1 MSAAAELLGRWT
13 KGCVRLIEPVQFL
26 YSLYLAGS
34 MSLVSQSVRFLVQNS
49 RDPAGVDPS
58 VAAAAGKTS
67 CRNGSAAADAGD
79 VEVEAEA
86 ARWLIYM
93 NLAAVVPA
101 LFSTVFLGGFSNR
114 VGRKLVLLLPLV
126 GGALRLL
133 FFITVFTL
141 RLSLAY
147 LVVSSF
153 VDGLFGMSC
162 SMLMACFSY
171 ASDIT
176 THQQR
181 SIRLVLL
188 QMFSGLAL
196 ITSNLVTGFVIHSL
210 GHVWMFVFL
219 LGILAIAFCY
229 IVFFLQESF
238 VPTPPSRDHSFLYW
252 AVEPFVSAFTVFRRS
267 NVPGRRCCLSVALLV
282 SFLVGFVQLGRTDPQ
297 ILYLFT
303 YPFCFNSV
311 WIGYYN
317 ATFYLV
323 VNIAMILATWT
334 LGRFVG
340 DIGLVFIG
348 TFFGVTYELMFGFAV
363 NKLMIFLGTWHYVL
377 AAAAFGSKCHL
388 LSNSFLDYQL
398 IKKILLILWSHF

>member
-1 MSAAAELLGRWT
+1 MSAVAELFGRWT
-13 KGCVRLIEPVQFL
+13 KGCVRFIEPVQFL

-34 MSLVSQSVRFLVQNS
+34 MSLFNQSVRFLVQNS
-49 RDPAGVDPS
+49 RDPAGADPS
-58 VAAAAGKTS
+58 APAGRTS
-67 CRNGSAAADAGD
+67 CRNGSSAADARED
-79 VEVEAEA
+79 AEVSAEA

-133 FFITVFTL
+133 FFIAVFTL
-141 RLSLAY
+141 RLSLVY

-188 QMFSGLAL
+188 QMCSGLAL
-196 ITSNLVTGFVIHSL
+196 ITSSLATGYVIHSL

-238 VPTPPSRDHSFLYW
+238 VPTQPSRDHSFLYW
-252 AVEPFVSAFTVFRRS
+252 VVEPFVSTFAVFRRS

-282 SFLVGFVQLGRTDPQ
+282 SFLVGFVQLGRSDPQ
-297 ILYLFT
+297 VLYLFS
-303 YPFCFNSV
+303 YPFCFNSL
-311 WIGYYN
+311 WIGYYS

-323 VNIAMILATWT
+323 VNVAMILATWT

-348 TFFGVTYELMFGFAV
+348 TFFGVAYELMFGFAV
-363 NKLMIFLGTWHYVL
+363 NKVMIFLGMWHHVM
-377 AAAAFGSKCHL
+377 AAAAFSSKCHL
-388 LSNSFLDYQL
+388 LSNVFLEYQ
-398 IKKILLILWSHF
+398 